1 MFFFIC
7 FYKVNVSIAII
18 LPQMSHS
25 PFLSV
30 VVPVFNEEMNI
41 GKLYNRIQQSLS
53 NLGRDWEVIFIND
66 GSKDR
71 SLAILKGL
79 AEEDNHVRYIDFSR
93 NFGHQLAIT
102 AGIEHAGGEY
112 IVIMD
117 GDGQDPPEL
126 IPELI
131 AKASEGFEVV
141 YARRRKREGEN
152 FLKKYT
158 ARAFYRI
165 LARITSIEI
174 PVDTGDFRI
183 IHRKVQ
189 RILKQMPEQHKYIR
203 GQISWIGFNQTFL
216 EYDRAERMGGE
227 TKFTYR
233 KMIRFALDG
242 ISSFSTW
249 PLKVATITG
258 FIVSAVAFA
267 LIIYSLYQ
275 KFFGT
280 TEPGWT
286 SLHISVLF
294 LGGIQL
300 IGIGILGEYL
310 GRVSENVKNRPHY
323 IVRESNL
330 PDAEN
335 N

>member
-1 MFFFIC
+1 
-7 FYKVNVSIAII
+7 
-18 LPQMSHS
+18 MSAA
-25 PFLSV
+25 PLLSV
-30 VVPVFNEEMNI
+30 VIPVYNEEMNI
-41 GKLYNRIQQSLS
+41 GKLHTRLCNTLNPLETS
-53 NLGRDWEVIFIND
+53 WEVVYIND

-71 SLAILKGL
+71 SMAILRGM
-79 AEEDNHVRYIDFSR
+79 AEDDSHVRFIDFSR

-102 AGIEHAGGEY
+102 AGIDFAKGEW
-112 IVIMD
+112 IVVMD

-126 IPELI
+126 LPELL
-131 AKASEGFEVV
+131 AKAQEGFEVV

-152 FLKKYT
+152 FLKKLT
-158 ARAFYRI
+158 ARMFYRL
-165 LARITSIEI
+165 LAKITNIEI

-183 IHRKVQ
+183 IHRKIQ

-203 GQISWIGFNQTFL
+203 GQISWIGFNQTYL
-216 EYDRAERMGGE
+216 EYDREERMGGT
-227 TKFTYR
+227 TKFTYS

-249 PLKVATITG
+249 PLKVATVTG
-258 FIVSAVAFA
+258 FAVSAVAFG

-294 LGGIQL
+294 IGGIQL
-300 IGIGILGEYL
+300 IGIGMLGEYL
-310 GRVSENVKNRPHY
+310 GRVSDNVKNRPHY
-323 IVRESNL
+323 IVRDSNI
-330 PDAEN
+330 PDAEH
-335 N
+335 

>member
-1 MFFFIC
+1 
-7 FYKVNVSIAII
+7 
-18 LPQMSHS
+18 MSHS
-25 PFLSV
+25 TFLSV
-30 VVPVFNEEMNI
+30 VVPVYNEEMNI
-41 GKLYNRIQQSLS
+41 GKLYGRILNTLS
-53 NLGRDWEVIFIND
+53 AKPFSWEVVFVND

-71 SLAILKGL
+71 SLAILKAL
-79 AEEDNHVRYIDFSR
+79 AEEDTHIRYIDFSR
-93 NFGHQLAIT
+93 NFGHQLAIS
-102 AGIEHAGGEY
+102 AGIEHASGEW

-126 IPELI
+126 IPDLL
-131 AKASEGFEVV
+131 AKAQSGFEVV
-141 YARRRKREGEN
+141 YARRRKRKGEN

-158 ARAFYRI
+158 ARVFYRV
-165 LARITSIEI
+165 LAKITNIEI

-183 IHRKVQ
+183 IHRKIQ
-189 RILKQMPEQHKYIR
+189 RILKQMPEQHKYVR

-216 EYDRAERMGGE
+216 EYDREERMGGA

-258 FIVSAVAFA
+258 FIVSAIAFV
-267 LIIYSLYQ
+267 LIMYSLYQ

-300 IGIGILGEYL
+300 VGIGILGEYL

>member
-1 MFFFIC
+1 MT
-7 FYKVNVSIAII
+7 ST
-18 LPQMSHS
+18 PT
-25 PFLSV
+25 LSV
-30 VVPVFNEEMNI
+30 VIPVYNEEMNI
-41 GKLYNRIQQSLS
+41 GKLYQRLQNALQPLNI
-53 NLGRDWEVIFIND
+53 DWEVVYIND

-71 SLAILKGL
+71 SLLILQGL
-79 AEEDNHVRYIDFSR
+79 AETDRHVKYIDFSR
-93 NFGHQLAIT
+93 NFGHQIAIT
-102 AGIEHAGGEY
+102 AGIEHARGEW

-126 IPELI
+126 LPDLLS
-131 AKASEGFEVV
+131 KAQEGFEVV
-141 YARRRKREGEN
+141 YARRRKRDGEN
-152 FLKKYT
+152 FLKKFT
-158 ARAFYRI
+158 ARMFYRL
-165 LARITSIEI
+165 LARITNIEI

-183 IHRKVQ
+183 IHRKIQ
-189 RILKQMPEQHKYIR
+189 RILSKMPEQHKYIR

-216 EYDRAERMGGE
+216 EYDREERMGGA

-233 KMIRFALDG
+233 KMMRFALDG

-258 FIVSAVAFA
+258 FLVSAVAFI
-267 LIIYSLYQ
+267 LIVYSLYQ

-300 IGIGILGEYL
+300 IGIGMLGEYL
-310 GRVSENVKNRPHY
+310 GRVSDNVKNRPHY
-323 IVRESNL
+323 IVRDSNIA
-330 PDAEN
+330 DATD
-335 N
+335 

>member
-1 MFFFIC
+1 
-7 FYKVNVSIAII
+7 
-18 LPQMSHS
+18 MSS
-25 PFLSV
+25 NPTLSV
-30 VVPVFNEEMNI
+30 VIPVYNEEMNI
-41 GKLYNRIQQSLS
+41 GKLYQRLCNALETM
-53 NLGRDWEVIFIND
+53 NTDWEVVYVND

-71 SLAILKGL
+71 SLSILKGL
-79 AEEDNHVRYIDFSR
+79 SETDSHVKYIDFSR

-102 AGIEHAGGEY
+102 AGIEHAKGEW

-126 IPELI
+126 IPDLLNK
-131 AKASEGFEVV
+131 AKEGFEVV
-141 YARRRKREGEN
+141 YARRRKRDGEN
-152 FLKKYT
+152 FLKKFT
-158 ARAFYRI
+158 ARLFYRL
-165 LARITSIEI
+165 LAKITSIEI

-183 IHRKVQ
+183 IHRKIQ
-189 RILKQMPEQHKYIR
+189 RILSKMPEQHKYIR

-216 EYDRAERMGGE
+216 EYDREERMGGA

-233 KMIRFALDG
+233 KMMRFALDG

-249 PLKVATITG
+249 PLKVATISG
-258 FIVSAVAFA
+258 FLVSAVAFV

-300 IGIGILGEYL
+300 IGIGMLGEYL
-310 GRVSENVKNRPHY
+310 GRVSDNVKSRPHY
-323 IVRESNL
+323 IVRDSNIA
-330 PDAEN
+330 DAED
-335 N
+335 